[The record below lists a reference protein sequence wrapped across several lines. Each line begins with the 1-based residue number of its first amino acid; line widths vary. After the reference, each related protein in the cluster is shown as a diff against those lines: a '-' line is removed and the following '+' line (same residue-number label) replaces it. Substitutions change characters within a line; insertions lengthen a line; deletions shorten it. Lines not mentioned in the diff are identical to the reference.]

1 MRSVGRIF
9 KFIDMPTEEMKSIKP
24 QKNNHLSDALVIEN
38 RHVKEEKN
46 WPSGGQMTVKDLV
59 AKYSEGGATV
69 LENISFSISSGQ
81 RVRHCF
87 VVFDLTSVEVNCR
100 SVIIN
105 LLID

>member
-9 KFIDMPTEEMKSIKP
+9 KFIDMPTEETKNMKP
-24 QKNNHLSDALVIEN
+24 QKNNQLSDALVIEN

-46 WPSGGQMTVKDLV
+46 WPSGGQMTVKDLT
-59 AKYSEGGATV
+59 AKYGEGGAAV
-69 LENISFSISSGQ
+69 LENMSFSISSGQ

-87 VVFDLTSVEVNCR
+87 VMFYLTSIKLNYR

-105 LLID
+105 LLSD

>member
-9 KFIDMPTEEMKSIKP
+9 KFIDMPTEETKNIKP
-24 QKNNHLSDALVIEN
+24 QKNNQLSDALVIEN
-38 RHVKEEKN
+38 RHVKEEN
-46 WPSGGQMTVKDLV
+46 WPSGGQMTVKDLT
-59 AKYSEGGATV
+59 AKYGEGGAAV

-87 VVFDLTSVEVNCR
+87 VVLELNSIKLNYR

-105 LLID
+105 LFID